1 MTGKIVLSVLL
12 AALLFFS
19 VFAITKPEMR
29 KSGLF
34 DRITTEYLD
43 TNMERT
49 AVAFAVS
56 RGVNALVSFLQDADL
71 EMGVGV
77 SAQFSPGEFLDPLN
91 DMVERFSW
99 LMLLCF
105 TVIGV
110 EKILFE
116 IFQSTGF
123 FLLAFS
129 SLFFLVF
136 IWWKK
141 MFKFSKI
148 FVKLAFLG
156 LMLICW
162 IPAQAA
168 IGDFIYNNYLESNY
182 EEAQTFLKQH
192 DSKQEIES
200 SGWFGNMKSILN
212 VKEKIENFRNAAEN
226 YYDKIMSLIV
236 IFTLESIILPLVT
249 LYAGLKI
256 LSYTFGRNTKINDF
270 ANHITQKFSNN

>member
-1 MTGKIVLSVLL
+1 MIGKIILSVLL
-12 AALLFFS
+12 AVLLFLS
-19 VFAITKPEMR
+19 VFAITKPEI
-29 KSGLF
+29 KKTIFL
-34 DRITTEYLD
+34 DRVTTEYLD
-43 TNMERT
+43 ANMERT

-71 EMGVGV
+71 EMGVGL

-116 IFQSTGF
+116 IFQSIGF

-129 SLFFLVF
+129 SLFFLLCV
-136 IWWKK
+136 WWKK
-141 MFKFSKI
+141 VFNYSNIFLKF
-148 FVKLAFLG
+148 AFLG
-156 LMLICW
+156 LILICW

-168 IGDFIYNNYLESNY
+168 IGDLLHKNYLKPGY
-182 EEAQTFLKQH
+182 EQAQTFLKQH
-192 DSKQEIES
+192 DSKNEIES
-200 SGWFGNMKSILN
+200 SGWFSDMKSMLS
-212 VKEKIENFRNAAEN
+212 VKERVENLKNAAEE
-226 YYDKIMSLIV
+226 YYDKIMDLIV

-249 LYAGLKI
+249 FYAGLKI
-256 LSYTFGRNTKINDF
+256 FSITFGRNTKINDF
-270 ANHITQKFSNN
+270 ANQITQRFSNN

>member
-19 VFAITKPEMR
+19 VFAVMKPEMR
-29 KSGLF
+29 KSMLF
-34 DRITTEYLD
+34 DRITTEYLN

-56 RGVNALVSFLQDADL
+56 RGVNALVSFLQDADM

-105 TVIGV
+105 TIIGV

-123 FLLAFS
+123 LLLVFS

-141 MFKFSKI
+141 IFKFSKI

-156 LMLICW
+156 LLLICW
-162 IPAQAA
+162 IPAQAG

-182 EEAQTFLKQH
+182 EQAQTFLKQH
-192 DSKQEIES
+192 DSKKEIES
-200 SGWFGNMKSILN
+200 SGWFGNMKSMLN
-212 VKEKIENFRNAAEN
+212 VKGKIENFKNAAED

-249 LYAGLKI
+249 LYVGLKI
-256 LSYTFGRNTKINDF
+256 LSYTFGRNTMINDF
-270 ANHITQKFSNN
+270 ADYITQKFSNN

>member
-1 MTGKIVLSVLL
+1 MSRKIVLSILL

-29 KSGLF
+29 KTVLL
-34 DRITTEYLD
+34 DKVTTEYLD
-43 TNMERT
+43 ANMERT

-116 IFQSTGF
+116 IFQSIGF

-129 SLFFLVF
+129 SLFFLLC
-136 IWWKK
+136 IWWEKV
-141 MFKFSKI
+141 FKYSKI

-156 LMLICW
+156 LIMICW

-168 IGDFIYNNYLESNY
+168 IGDLIHNNYLKSDY
-182 EEAQTFLKQH
+182 EQAQTFLKQH
-192 DSKQEIES
+192 DSKKEIES
-200 SGWFGNMKSILN
+200 SGWFGDMKGMIS
-212 VKEKIENFRNAAEN
+212 VKERVKNLKNAAEE

-236 IFTLESIILPLVT
+236 IFTLESIILPFIT
-249 LYAGLKI
+249 LFAGLKM
-256 LSYTFGRNTKINDF
+256 LSFTFSRNTKINDF
-270 ANHITQKFSNN
+270 ANHITQKISKS